1 MTALAAS
8 EDVEAVL
15 GRTLTA
21 DESARIG
28 AILDAAS
35 AAVREATGRKYEAG
49 THTVRRKVRGG
60 KVRLDAPATVTDVV
74 EVDCDGNETTLTGHT
89 LRDDTVYGLGC
100 AGWVEVTYT
109 TLGDVPDDLVAVVA
123 SMAARDLTT
132 ATPSGATG
140 YTITK
145 GPFTESATFDSPTEA
160 IEPTPAEARVIR
172 RYALPKPG
180 VLQAVRQRP

>member
-1 MTALAAS
+1 MTTLAAS

-49 THTVRRKVRGG
+49 TYTVTRKARGG
-60 KVRLDAPATVTDVV
+60 KLRLDDPATVTEIV
-74 EVDCDGNETTLTGHT
+74 EVGCDGSESAVTGYT
-89 LRDDTVYGLGC
+89 LRGDTVYGLGC

-109 TLGDVPDDLVAVVA
+109 TAGDVPADLVSTVA
-123 SMAARDLTT
+123 SMAARDLTNE
-132 ATPSGATG
+132 TPAGATG
-140 YTITK
+140 WTVTK

-160 IEPTPAEARVIR
+160 IESTSSEARVIR

-180 VLQAVRQRP
+180 VLQSVRQRP